1 MTAPLHPS
9 GTISASETARPVLA
23 RRLTL
28 PLAVLFGLGVTI
40 GAGIYVLIGVA
51 AGRAGMHAPWA
62 FVLAAIVM
70 APTAASIAELA
81 SRMPVSAGEAAYV
94 EAAFCAPWLTRT
106 VGAMVVFV
114 GITSAAAIARG
125 SAGYIRE
132 LVPLPFM
139 LLLVAVILTM
149 GCVAIWGI
157 MESVLVAATMTL
169 IEIAGLL
176 VIAAFGIVTLPDFTA
191 RLPEAVTGL
200 HSISAVTGILS
211 ASLLAFFAFIGF
223 ESLANIAEEVK
234 NPERTLPRA
243 IAWTLL
249 LSTGLYVLVVW
260 VALIAVPREILAAST
275 APLSLVYSKVTGASP
290 VVISAIAV
298 VATIN
303 GIIAQMVMASRVIYG
318 LADRGH
324 MPGALAHVHE
334 ATRTPVA
341 ATLLVIAL
349 VLLLAITVPIGP
361 LAEATSRIT
370 LAIFALVNAA
380 LVALKRRRPDIEPS
394 FRVPIAVPMAGAI
407 LCSAL
412 LFASVLT

>member
-1 MTAPLHPS
+1 MPENNS
-9 GTISASETARPVLA
+9 ARPALA

-62 FVLAAIVM
+62 FVLAALVM

-94 EAAFCAPWLTRT
+94 DAGFHAAWLTRL
-106 VGAMVVFV
+106 VGAMVAFV

-132 LVPLPFM
+132 LIPLPYM
-139 LLLVAVILTM
+139 LLLVSVIVAM
-149 GCVAIWGI
+149 GVVTIWGI

-176 VIAAFGIVTLPDFTA
+176 IIAAFGIVTLPDLTA

-200 HSISAVTGILS
+200 HSIAAVTGILS

-234 NPERTLPRA
+234 DPERTLPRA

-260 VALIAVPREILAAST
+260 VALIAVPREILATSA

-290 VVISAIAV
+290 MLISAIAV

-303 GIIAQMVMASRVIYG
+303 GIIVQMVMASRVIYG

-324 MPGALAHVHE
+324 MPKALAQVHE
-334 ATRTPVA
+334 TTRTPIA
-341 ATLLVIAL
+341 ATAVVIAL
-349 VLLLAITVPIGP
+349 VLLLAIAFPIGP
-361 LAEATSRIT
+361 LAEATSRVT
-370 LAIFALVNAA
+370 LAVFALVNAA
-380 LVALKRRRPDIEPS
+380 LVALKRRDPEAGSS
-394 FRVPIAVPMAGAI
+394 FRVPIAVPMTGAI

-412 LFASVLT
+412 LITSLLT